1 MKELSVSDL
10 IVTCAKVPS
19 FSTFEERIHPLIEEL
34 CSDVAQVEISYV
46 PANNMVI
53 YVPGNRTAPPVA
65 ITAHI
70 DKINHFAKGH
80 TDSLPA
86 NVENG
91 RIEGMMDDAAG
102 VGMCLA
108 MVRKSQEHN
117 FPPLYI
123 LLSEVEE
130 GTDIMERSDWLKNGG
145 EGIYSGIGAMRISKY
160 LIENNIFPAAII
172 TLDTTPIFKG
182 EPGIALYNKFWHMEK
197 TYIPTQKLLDKTQRI
212 ESFFT
217 EINPEILVS
226 NANNDY
232 RGYGKMFNL
241 IEQTDTPSIAIEPA
255 IYPYHK
261 ADEGV
266 FVKDVEKI
274 VEMLTQFLEEF
285 DFSSYLAS

>member
-1 MKELSVSDL
+1 MRQLSVSDL
-10 IVTCAKVPS
+10 IVACAKVPS
-19 FSTFEERIHPLIEEL
+19 FTTFEERMHPLIYQL
-34 CSDVAQVEISYV
+34 CGEVETAEIIPV
-46 PANNMVI
+46 PENNLIV
-53 YVPGNRTAPPVA
+53 YVPGTRPGPPVA

-80 TDSLPA
+80 TEDLPA
-86 NVENG
+86 SVNNG

-108 MVRKSQEHN
+108 MVRKSQGGH

-130 GTDIMERSDWLKNGG
+130 GTDIVERRDWLRNGG
-145 EGIYSGIGAMRISKY
+145 EGIYSGVGAARISRY
-160 LIENNIFPAAII
+160 LLKNNIIPAAII
-172 TLDTTPIFKG
+172 TLDTTPKFKDK
-182 EPGIALYNKFWHMEK
+182 PGISLYNKFWHMER
-197 TYIPTQKLLDKTQRI
+197 TYIPTQKLLDRTQQI

-217 EINPEILVS
+217 EINPNILVS

-232 RGYGKMFNL
+232 REYGKLFNF
-241 IEQTDTPSIAIEPA
+241 IDQTNTPSIAIEPA
-255 IYPYHK
+255 IYPYHQ

-266 FVKDVEKI
+266 FVQDVEKI

-285 DFSSYLAS
+285 DFEAYSLV

>member
-1 MKELSVSDL
+1 MNKLSVTDL
-10 IVTCAKVPS
+10 IIACAKVPS
-19 FSTFEERIHPLIEEL
+19 FSTFEERIHPLIHEL
-34 CSDVAQVEISYV
+34 CKDVAEAEITHV
-46 PANNMVI
+46 PANNLVV
-53 YVPGNRTAPPVA
+53 YVPGNRPGPPIA

-70 DKINHFAKGH
+70 DKINHFTKGH
-80 TDSLPA
+80 TADLPA
-86 NVENG
+86 SVKDG

-108 MVRKSQEHN
+108 MVRKSQAHN

-130 GTDIMERSDWLKNGG
+130 GTDIIERKDWLKNGG
-145 EGIYSGIGAMRISKY
+145 QGIYSGIGAARISKY
-160 LIENNIFPAAII
+160 LMKNNIIPAAII
-172 TLDTTPIFKG
+172 TLDTTPKFKG
-182 EPGIALYNKFWHMEK
+182 EPGIALYNYFWHRER
-197 TYIPTQKLLDKTQRI
+197 TYIPTQKLLDKTQKI

-217 EINPEILVS
+217 GINPEILIG

-232 RGYGKMFNL
+232 REYGKMFNL
-241 IEQTDTPSIAIEPA
+241 VEQTDTPSIAIEPA

-266 FVKDVEKI
+266 FVQDVEKI

-285 DFSSYLAS
+285 DFDAYSLV